1 MLDQQEFIDNIRKE
15 ISLNKG
21 LLEIRE
27 VLVLFKNKGMS
38 QSCMYECLQKLRCLE
53 NEDLILELMDFVE
66 GFCSPSLDIYS

>member
-27 VLVLFKNKGMS
+27 VLVFFKNKGMS

-53 NEDLILELMDFVE
+53 NEGLILELMDFVE
-66 GFCSPSLDIYS
+66 GFCSPGLDIYS